1 MKTWINKKTAGGIFL
16 AAVLL
21 LIFFSKTIY
30 TYNLPGVTA
39 VKPVNGQLSKIEVG
53 SGTVQ
58 WAEVDSIYI
67 PADGVVGD
75 VYVAEGET
83 VKAGQKLCAM
93 IYDKEDNEWKLQEIE
108 NNISR
113 LKTEI
118 ENLNIRLAAAEK
130 QDAELLQT
138 RQSLQAAE
146 KHLAASGELY
156 GIGSISA
163 VALQEAG
170 DRVDYLRLKLDNQKQ
185 EAAENLELLRL
196 DLTAK
201 ELELENQTIMAAPYR
216 KTQAI
221 HSEQTILTAP
231 GDGVLV
237 SFHVAKGEK
246 VQKDTLAIKVGTGN
260 DYVLECRVSL
270 DNNFI
275 VPGDTCSLS
284 NSSHQLKGTVSSV
297 VPEDREK
304 IVKIRFLA
312 DGVMAGETFSVM
324 FQKESATTYILVP
337 NGAVNQDQNGYF
349 LKQLKR
355 RNGIMGKEYYLERVD
370 VYIGDSDSKNTAI
383 IRGVTF
389 FEPVQLSGSKETK
402 TGDVVWLKNAGDF
415 FEE

>member
-1 MKTWINKKTAGGIFL
+1 MKTWVNKKTAGVIFL
-16 AAVLL
+16 SLMLL

-30 TYNLPGVTA
+30 TYNLPKVTA
-39 VKPVNGQLSKIEVG
+39 VKPVTGQLSKLEVAA
-53 SGTVQ
+53 GTVR
-58 WAEVDSIYI
+58 WAEVDSVYI
-67 PADGVVGD
+67 PEDGIVGE
-75 VYVAEGET
+75 VYAAEGET
-83 VKAGQKLCAM
+83 VKAGQPLCSM
-93 IYDKEDNEWKLQEIE
+93 VYDREDNEWRLQEIE
-108 NNISR
+108 NNISW
-113 LKTEI
+113 LETEI
-118 ENLNIRLAAAEK
+118 ENLNIRRVAAEK
-130 QDAELLQT
+130 PDAELLQT
-138 RQSLQAAE
+138 RQLLNAAE

-156 GIGSISA
+156 NIGSVSA
-163 VALQEAG
+163 VDLQEAR
-170 DRVDYLRLKLDNQKQ
+170 DQVNYLRLKLDNKNR
-185 EAAENLELLRL
+185 EAAESLELLGL
-196 DLTAK
+196 ELAAK

-216 KTQAI
+216 KTQLV
-221 HSEQTILTAP
+221 HDEQTVLTAP
-231 GDGVLV
+231 HDGVLV

-260 DYVLECRVSL
+260 AYILECRVSL

-297 VPEDREK
+297 IPESQEK
-304 IVKIRFLA
+304 TVKIRFSAA
-312 DGVMAGETFSVM
+312 DVRAGETFTVM
-324 FQKESATTYILVP
+324 FQKESATTYTLVP
-337 NGAVNQDQNGYF
+337 NGAVNQDQNGYY

-389 FEPVQLSGSKETK
+389 FEPVLLSGNKEVK